1 MLSNS
6 LDVFKQILIIFNVK
20 RPEIYSLIVLQRK
33 LYLMCECKTSH
44 KNETFI
50 LALVIDI
57 GYSSSQQFVWQSA
70 I

>member
-1 MLSNS
+1 M
-6 LDVFKQILIIFNVK
+6 KK
-20 RPEIYSLIVLQRK
+20 A
-33 LYLMCECKTSH
+33 YLMCECKTSH

>member
-1 MLSNS
+1 
-6 LDVFKQILIIFNVK
+6 
-20 RPEIYSLIVLQRK
+20 
-33 LYLMCECKTSH
+33 MCECKTSH
-44 KNETFI
+44 KNETFT